1 MNTTSLGRH
10 AGQKMVLRPGLRRDT
25 SLRLLFITM
34 LLAAGSVALGLAPV
48 ASAGAAPRV
57 GPAPL
62 LGAALAIQQAELT
75 AKDAAASDEF
85 GYAVAIS
92 GNNAV
97 VGDFRPGSAGA
108 AYIFVRAGGT
118 WIQQQKLTPSTSAVN
133 DRFGAAVAIFGT
145 TAMIGSSAG
154 GTAGAGAVYVFSLGA
169 IWTQQQVLTAS
180 DAAAADQFGFSV
192 AMSNGSVIVGAPGKA
207 AGAGAA
213 YVFVGS
219 SGVWAQQQEL
229 TAADAAAADEFG
241 HSVSL
246 SGDTALVG
254 AWHKTVAA
262 QATAGAA
269 YVFVRSS
276 ATWAQQQ
283 ELSLAAPAAADA
295 FGTSVSVSTDTAL
308 IGAPGRDVGSVVN
321 AGTAYVFVRSGTT
334 WSQTAALT
342 AGDGASNDA
351 FGSSVAMDGG
361 TAIVGAPLHA
371 VGSAGAAGVAYAYSG
386 SGATWSQ
393 TAEPTATDAGAGDN
407 AGTSVAISGAT
418 MFMGA
423 PLHAVAGLAAA
434 GSVYAFVFD
443 VTPPVTVPTGIPA
456 GWSKSPVTVSLGAT
470 DDLSGVALTQY
481 RLLGSPTWITYAGP
495 FVVSAQGSS
504 TYECRSTDVAGNVE
518 AAHPFT
524 VLVDT
529 HGPQTLALAK
539 VTVKKG
545 KSATFRFRVNDLT
558 PTASVRIKIYKGA
571 KLKKTLNVGSKA
583 TGTPLSFKWKATM
596 AKGSYTWKVFATDLA
611 GNTQS
616 SIGSKKLTIK

>member
-1 MNTTSLGRH
+1 MDTTRPGRRT
-10 AGQKMVLRPGLRRDT
+10 GQKTALKPGLGHGTGR
-25 SLRLLFITM
+25 RLLFITM
-34 LLAAGSVALGLAPV
+34 LLAAGSVALSLAPV

-62 LGAALAIQQAELT
+62 LGAGLAVQQAELT
-75 AKDAAASDEF
+75 ARDAAVSDEF

-92 GNNAV
+92 GNNAI
-97 VGDFRPGSAGA
+97 VGDLRPGAAGA

-118 WIQQQKLTPSTSAVN
+118 WIQQQKLTPTTSAIN
-133 DRFGAAVAIFGT
+133 DRFGSAVAIFGN

-154 GTAGAGAVYVFSLGA
+154 GAAGAGAVYVFSLGA
-169 IWTQQQVLTAS
+169 VWTQTQVLTAS
-180 DAAAADQFGFSV
+180 DAAAGDQFGFSL

-213 YVFVGS
+213 YVFVGP

-254 AWHKTVAA
+254 AWHKTVLA
-262 QATAGAA
+262 QTTAGAA
-269 YVFVRSS
+269 YVFVRSGV
-276 ATWAQQQ
+276 TWALQQ
-283 ELSLAAPAAADA
+283 ELSLAASAAADA

-308 IGAPGRDVGSVVN
+308 IGVPGRDVGLLVN
-321 AGTAYVFVRSGTT
+321 DGAAYVFVRSGTT

-351 FGSSVAMDGG
+351 FGTSVGMDGG

-386 SGATWSQ
+386 SGATWAQ
-393 TAEPTATDAGAGDN
+393 TAEPTATDAAAGDN

-443 VTPPVTVPTGIPA
+443 VTPPVTVAAGIPA
-456 GWSKSPVTVSLGAT
+456 GWSKSPVIVSLSAT

-481 RLLGSPTWITYAGP
+481 RLLGSLTWTTYVGP
-495 FVVSAQGSS
+495 FVVSAEGSS
-504 TYECRSTDVAGNVE
+504 TYECRSTDAAGNVE
-518 AAHPFT
+518 TAHPFT
-524 VLVDT
+524 VLIDT

-539 VTVKKG
+539 VTVKKS
-545 KSATFRFRVNDLT
+545 KSTTFRFRVNDLT
-558 PTASVRIKIYKGA
+558 PSASVRIKIYKGA
-571 KLKKTLNVGSKA
+571 KLKKTLNVGSRA
-583 TGTPLSFKWKATM
+583 TGTALSFKWKATL

-611 GNTQS
+611 GNAQS